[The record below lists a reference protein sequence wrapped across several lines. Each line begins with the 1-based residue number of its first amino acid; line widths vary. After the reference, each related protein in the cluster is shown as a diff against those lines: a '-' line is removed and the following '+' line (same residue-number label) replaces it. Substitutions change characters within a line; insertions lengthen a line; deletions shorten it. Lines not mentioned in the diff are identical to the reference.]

1 MQQVPP
7 KIVLRGDT
15 ELAKAFI
22 GKANSVM
29 KSLEESMSYRDLK
42 QDHRYFEPFP
52 GALIKCS
59 VVFGLRTILIII
71 PTQAGKAFKEG
82 LECFCNCN
90 FTVGKVI
97 EQTGTL
103 DDRTGYGE
111 IFLYTVLACYK
122 KRQYKLYENCLAS
135 DFAEYIVGQKVI
147 LIPYN
152 EASFTCCTI
161 PVGSTACSPIVSELD
176 ISHDDWR
183 TTYRILPW
191 NGIRLKKWINL

>member
-1 MQQVPP
+1 MQQVAP
-7 KIVLRGDT
+7 KIVLRGDK
-15 ELAKAFI
+15 ELAKTFI
-22 GKANSVM
+22 GKANSIM
-29 KSLEESMSYRDLK
+29 QSLEESMTYRDLK

-59 VVFGLRTILIII
+59 VVYGLRTIYIII
-71 PTQAGKAFKEG
+71 PTRVGKKFREG

-103 DDRTGYGE
+103 DNKTGYGE
-111 IFLYTVLACYK
+111 IFVYSVVACFN
-122 KRQYKLYENCLAS
+122 KRQYKFYENCMAS
-135 DFAEYIVGQKVI
+135 DFTEYINGQKVV
-147 LIPYN
+147 LIAYN
-152 EASFTCCTI
+152 EASYTCCTL
-161 PVGSTACSPIVSELD
+161 PSGSTACNPVVSELD

-191 NGIRLKKWINL
+191 NGFKLKKWIDK